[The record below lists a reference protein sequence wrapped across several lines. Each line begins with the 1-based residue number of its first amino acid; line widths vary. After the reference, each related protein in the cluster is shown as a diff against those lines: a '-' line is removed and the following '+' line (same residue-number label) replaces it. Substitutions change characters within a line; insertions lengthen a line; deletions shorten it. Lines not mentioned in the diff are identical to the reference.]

1 MHVSLLRKSK
11 EYLIFSG
18 DKYTKYAELQIYV
31 RISVQNV
38 RTLARTYRAFPIT
51 DVEICTSGLQMI
63 HIQNACILVPTVFL
77 RHLKTKFEI
86 PFAFSVFLRFPKT
99 KIKLLV
105 GTALGRGTG
114 IRTRFIVCSE
124 SENHT
129 ILGKE

>member
-1 MHVSLLRKSK
+1 MHVSLLRKSE

-63 HIQNACILVPTVFL
+63 QIQNACTLVPTVFL

-105 GTALGRGTG
+105 LF
-114 IRTRFIVCSE
+114 FIFLRLWKTEFQIPFSF
-124 SENHT
+124 SDDIDN
-129 ILGKE
+129 